1 MQQRDLILREIEK
14 IGVVV
19 RAIISKMR
27 GKEMDVREQEQAYV
41 HHSSYLKDQLQF
53 DIDYLLHSDMELLK
67 GELTYDKGFTAEN
80 IELMGDML
88 SELSAISP
96 AEDEILLQKR
106 ALDLYG
112 LAVSMDKSFSFEREQ
127 KIDALKNKS
136 EE

>member
-27 GKEMDVREQEQAYV
+27 GKEIESVTQDNAFV
-41 HHSSYLKDQLQF
+41 HHSAFLKEELQF
-53 DIDYLLHSDMELLK
+53 DIDYLLHSTMDDLKIELN
-67 GELTYDKGFTAEN
+67 YNKGFNSEN
-80 IELMGDML
+80 IELMGDLL
-88 SELSAISP
+88 SELSSISP
-96 AEDEILLQKR
+96 AEDEVLLQKR

-127 KIDALKNKS
+127 KIDILKNKTI
-136 EE
+136 E